1 MPIKLACDCGRAL
14 NLREE
19 YAGKRI
25 KCPECKSILTVPN
38 LDAIEEAVQVVRP
51 ISSPPPRPSNPD
63 SERPRPRRRDR
74 DDDDDDRPRKK
85 KRKSAT
91 SDPMLRD
98 YYRHLTPR
106 RERGSS
112 IAISRT
118 VISGALMMIG
128 AVVWFVVG
136 LFAGWIFFYPPV
148 LFIAGLVTFVAG
160 LMGYE
165 RD

>member
-1 MPIKLACDCGRAL
+1 MTTTTG
-14 NLREE
+14 
-19 YAGKRI
+19 
-25 KCPECKSILTVPN
+25 
-38 LDAIEEAVQVVRP
+38 
-51 ISSPPPRPSNPD
+51 
-63 SERPRPRRRDR
+63 RRR
-74 DDDDDDRPRKK
+74 
-85 KRKSAT
+85 KRKRLD
-91 SDPMLRD
+91 SDPLLRD